1 MSFKKK
7 GYRKFKIFD
16 QKKVNK
22 LRKKFIEIFNLVSI
36 NNNYKKIKED
46 KDIIDLYHK
55 KKNLWIAAYD
65 QLRMLPDIYLLLND
79 TLKKKIHLKTGVK
92 FPSLAAKPIVR
103 VVMPGNI
110 GTSKAAAHIDY
121 PTYLG
126 SKNAITIW
134 IPLQKIDNYIGPL
147 KLVPGSHKRK
157 IKNLSKIKNG
167 IIVDQKKLNE
177 KLFKSIN
184 VNVGEA
190 LIFSHHLVHKST
202 DNFSEKIRFSIDV
215 RLNDLRLMSYA
226 KKLYYLNEKISF
238 KK

>member
-1 MSFKKK
+1 MSFIKE
-7 GYRKFKIFD
+7 GYKKFKIFD
-16 QKKVNK
+16 QKQINN
-22 LRKKFIEIFNLVSI
+22 LRRKFIEIFNLVSI
-36 NNNYKKIKED
+36 NNNHKKIIVD
-46 KDIIDLYHK
+46 KDIIDLYHNK
-55 KKNLWIAAYD
+55 KKIWIAAYD
-65 QLRMLPDIYLLLND
+65 QLRMLPDIYLLLD
-79 TLKKKIHLKTGVK
+79 KVLRKKIYLKSGIK
-92 FPSLAAKPIVR
+92 FPALAAKPIVR

-134 IPLQKIDNYIGPL
+134 IPLQKIDDEIGPL
-147 KLVPGSHKRK
+147 KLVPGSQKRK

-167 IIVDQKKLNE
+167 IIVNQKNLNE
-177 KLFKSIN
+177 KLFKPIK

-202 DNFSEKIRFSIDV
+202 DNFSKKIRFSIDV
-215 RLNDLRLMSYA
+215 RLNDLKSISYA